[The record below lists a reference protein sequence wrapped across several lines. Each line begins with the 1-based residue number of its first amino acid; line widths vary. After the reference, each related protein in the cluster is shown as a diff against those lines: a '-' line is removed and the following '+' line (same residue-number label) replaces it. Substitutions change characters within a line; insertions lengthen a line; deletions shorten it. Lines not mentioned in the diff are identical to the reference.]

1 MYVYLNKIY
10 VTEECM
16 YRLDC
21 SSGMTLKLVTDSQLP
36 IWQMRGNLRGK
47 LFILSNC
54 FDTVSTQLPVFGP
67 LIDLKTF

>member
-1 MYVYLNKIY
+1 MYVFLNKIY

-16 YRLDC
+16 YRLDR
-21 SSGMTLKLVTDSQLP
+21 SSDMMLKLVTDSQHP

-54 FDTVSTQLPVFGP
+54 FDAVSTQLPVFGP